1 MNNCKGTKILLLLF
15 ILNTTL
21 SFTQEKKEKSK
32 EGWSKKGNISF
43 LFNQSAFSD
52 WVAGGQNNI
61 AGNIGINYEFNYVK
75 GNTTWNNK
83 IIASYGLTKSKNTD
97 FEKKTDDRFE
107 FNSVVGIKAQNYWY
121 YSVFVNFKTQFTKGY
136 VYGKDINNTEVRTE
150 YTNVMSPGYLSF
162 GPGMLWEKNSNLKFN
177 ITPATGKLVFV
188 NKDFTL
194 PNGAYFGVEEGES
207 TRFEFGLNASGYTK
221 LNIMENVSIENILN
235 LYANYL
241 ENVQN
246 VDIDYTMNIV
256 MKINKYLSTTFIFQT
271 IYDDNAFKG
280 FQIREVFGLG
290 INYNF

>member
-1 MNNCKGTKILLLLF
+1 MKKQILLLLF
-15 ILNTTL
+15 VL
-21 SFTQEKKEKSK
+21 SFTLAFAQEKKEKPK
-32 EGWSKKGNISF
+32 EGWIKKGNISF

-61 AGNIGINYEFNYVK
+61 AGNLGLNYDFNYVK

-83 IIASYGLTKSKNTD
+83 ILASYGLTKSKNTD

-107 FNSVVGIKAQNYWY
+107 FNSLVGIKAKNYWY
-121 YSVFVNFKTQFTKGY
+121 YSAFLNFKTQFTKGY
-136 VYGKDINNTEVRTE
+136 VYGKDINNTETRTE
-150 YTNVMSPGYLSF
+150 YTNLMSPAYLSF

-177 ITPATGKLVFV
+177 IAPATGKLVFV

-207 TRFEFGLNASGYTK
+207 TRFEFGFNASGYAK
-221 LNIMENVSIENILN
+221 LNIMENVSLENILN

-241 ENVQN
+241 EDIQN

-256 MKINKYLSTTFIFQT
+256 MKINKYLSTTFMFQT

-280 FQIREVFGLG
+280 FQIREVFGVG

>member
-1 MNNCKGTKILLLLF
+1 MKKQILLLLF
-15 ILNTTL
+15 VVSSTL
-21 SFTQEKKEKSK
+21 TFAQEKKEKPK

-61 AGNIGINYEFNYVK
+61 AGNLGINYDFNYVK

-83 IIASYGLTKSKNTD
+83 ILASYGLTKSKNTD

-107 FNSVVGIKAQNYWY
+107 FNSLVGIKAKNYWF
-121 YSVFVNFKTQFTKGY
+121 YSVFLNFRTQFTKGY
-136 VYGKDINNTEVRTE
+136 VYGKDANNTETRTE
-150 YTNVMSPGYLSF
+150 YTNFMSPAYLTF

-177 ITPATGKLVFV
+177 MAPATGKLVFV

-207 TRFEFGLNASGYTK
+207 TRFEFGFNASGYAK

-241 ENVQN
+241 EDIQN

-256 MKINKYLSTTFIFQT
+256 MKINKYLSTTFMFQT
-271 IYDDNAFKG
+271 VYDDNAFKG
-280 FQIREVFGLG
+280 FQIREVFGVG

>member
-1 MNNCKGTKILLLLF
+1 MKKQILLILF
-15 ILNTTL
+15 VLNFTL
-21 SFTQEKKEKSK
+21 TFAQEKKEKSK
-32 EGWSKKGNISF
+32 EGWTTKGNISF

-61 AGNIGINYEFNYVK
+61 AGNLGINYDFNYVK

-83 IIASYGLTKSKNTD
+83 ILASYGLTKSKNTD

-107 FNSVVGIKAQNYWY
+107 FNSLVGIKAKNYWY
-121 YSVFVNFKTQFTKGY
+121 YSVFLNFRTQFTKGY
-136 VYGKDINNTEVRTE
+136 VYGKDANNTETRTE
-150 YTNVMSPGYLSF
+150 YTNFMSPAYLTF

-177 ITPATGKLVFV
+177 MAPATGKLVFV

-207 TRFEFGLNASGYTK
+207 TRFEFGFNASGYAK
-221 LNIMENVSIENILN
+221 FSIMENVSIENILN

-241 ENVQN
+241 EKVQN

-256 MKINKYLSTTFIFQT
+256 MKINKYLSTTFMFQT
-271 IYDDNAFKG
+271 VYDDNAFKG
-280 FQIREVFGLG
+280 FQIREVFGVG